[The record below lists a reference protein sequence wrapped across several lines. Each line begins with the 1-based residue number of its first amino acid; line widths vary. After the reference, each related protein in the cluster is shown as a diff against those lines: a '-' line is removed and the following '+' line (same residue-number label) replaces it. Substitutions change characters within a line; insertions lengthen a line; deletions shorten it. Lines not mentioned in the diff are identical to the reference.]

1 LTSKPLEIRLR
12 VPKNSKV
19 PLLDE
24 NGYPLD
30 MAGVRF
36 RKLITVPAI
45 PKAGDAIELTAGGRV
60 LPATVVRADWSHSD
74 ERFIA
79 ACQYAQRSITVDDQ
93 NALINDPEWS
103 IVPLI

>member
-1 LTSKPLEIRLR
+1 MR

-30 MAGVRF
+30 MASVRF
-36 RKLITVPAI
+36 RKLMTVPAI
-45 PKAGDAIELTAGGRV
+45 PKAGEAIELTAGGRV
-60 LPATVVRADWSHSD
+60 LLATVVRADWSDAD

-79 ACQYAQRSITVDDQ
+79 TCQYAQRSITVDEQ
-93 NALINDPEWS
+93 NALVNDPEWM